1 MDKEPKEVQDYTE
14 QYAGIIMLR
23 KGRVE
28 DNEVWFGT
36 VGNQLVSD
44 GIFGSKEEL
53 IDNLNSVTITKVCKI
68 VAGAF
73 GRAIELSTKEK
84 EQ

>member
-1 MDKEPKEVQDYTE
+1 MDKKTKENQDYTE

-23 KGRVE
+23 KGKIE
-28 DNEVWFGT
+28 DDDVWFGT

-44 GIFGSKEEL
+44 GTFGSKEEL
-53 IDNLNSVTITKVCKI
+53 IDNLNSITINRICKI

-73 GRAIELSTKEK
+73 GRAIELSTKNEK
-84 EQ
+84 Q

>member
-1 MDKEPKEVQDYTE
+1 MDEKTKEEQDYTE

-23 KGRVE
+23 KGRLE
-28 DNEVWFGT
+28 DNEIWFGT

-53 IDNLNSVTITKVCKI
+53 IDNLNSITITKICKI

-73 GRAIELSTKEK
+73 AKAIEYKEEK
-84 EQ
+84 E

>member
-1 MDKEPKEVQDYTE
+1 MEKETEEKQDYTE

-23 KGRVE
+23 KGKGE

-44 GIFGSKEEL
+44 GIFGTKEEL
-53 IDNLNSVTITKVCKI
+53 IDNLNNITITRICRI

-73 GRAIELSTKEK
+73 ERAITHKEVEK
-84 EQ
+84 

>member
-1 MDKEPKEVQDYTE
+1 MGKETKEEQDYTE

-23 KGRVE
+23 KGRLE
-28 DNEVWFGT
+28 DSDVWFGT

-44 GIFGSKEEL
+44 GIFGTKEEL
-53 IDNLNSVTITKVCKI
+53 IENLNNLTVTRICKI

-73 GRAIELSTKEK
+73 ERAITYQKAEK
-84 EQ
+84 